1 LTFQVKFLFKLFLP
15 DSFQKDSPR
24 GFPGSNATTGYYGG
38 KNTEMTKRV
47 LVVDD
52 SNLMRHRIVQCLQE
66 AGHDV
71 VGKAKDGNEA
81 VELYRQ
87 IRPDVVTMDIT
98 MRGKDG
104 ITAAQEILALDPR
117 ATIVFYT
124 LLDVP
129 NMVPQV
135 SRVAV
140 KKVIRKG
147 DEADLLS
154 TLASFA

>member
-1 LTFQVKFLFKLFLP
+1 M
-15 DSFQKDSPR
+15 
-24 GFPGSNATTGYYGG
+24 A
-38 KNTEMTKRV
+38 KRV

-66 AGHDV
+66 AGHEV
-71 VGKAKDGNEA
+71 VAKAKDGNEA

-87 IRPDVVTMDIT
+87 VRPDVVTMDIT

-104 ITAAQEILALDPR
+104 ITAAQEILTLDPG

-124 LLDVP
+124 LLDTP
-129 NMVPQV
+129 NMVPQL

-140 KKVIRKG
+140 KRVIRKG
-147 DEADLLS
+147 DEADLLG
-154 TLASFA
+154 TLASLA

>member
-1 LTFQVKFLFKLFLP
+1 MV
-15 DSFQKDSPR
+15 
-24 GFPGSNATTGYYGG
+24 
-38 KNTEMTKRV
+38 KRV

-71 VGKAKDGNEA
+71 VAKAKDGNEA

>member
-1 LTFQVKFLFKLFLP
+1 M
-15 DSFQKDSPR
+15 
-24 GFPGSNATTGYYGG
+24 A
-38 KNTEMTKRV
+38 KRI

-66 AGHDV
+66 AGHEV

-87 IRPDVVTMDIT
+87 IHPDVVTMDIT

-104 ITAAQEILALDPR
+104 ITAAKEILALDP
-117 ATIVFYT
+117 AAVILFYT
-124 LLDVP
+124 LLDTP
-129 NMVPQV
+129 NMASQM
-135 SRVAV
+135 SKVAV

-147 DEADLLS
+147 DEGDLLQ
-154 TLASFA
+154 TLAGLA